1 MNYDETISMRQV
13 ILDTETTGLD
23 PNDGHRV
30 IEIGCIE
37 VIDREVTDRHYHQY
51 IQPDRNVEQEA
62 VDIHGITNDF
72 LLDKPVFLE
81 IMPEFLAFVDG
92 AQLVIHNAP
101 FDMGFLN
108 AELKWAGYAKS
119 LNDHCTV
126 LDTLV
131 MAKNLYP
138 GQRNSLDALC
148 KRLGINNSHRTLHGA
163 LLDSQILADVYLL
176 MTGGQTDLILSDD
189 SKDTMTVGLGI
200 NTQFDQIQTTAVVR
214 VNEEE
219 MSPRYIYVG
228 HPRRSYKAKLFIIKN
243 VPSELIMLSNLNVH
257 SQHSTLILIFVFGQ
271 IHLGNTAMLTV
282 HNGEN
287 SYEWMFSAYPN
298 ARKIIKL
305 NRA

>member
-1 MNYDETISMRQV
+1 MRQV

-219 MSPRYIYVG
+219 MLA
-228 HPRRSYKAKLFIIKN
+228 HHQWMEKLT
-243 VPSELIMLSNLNVH
+243 SE
-257 SQHSTLILIFVFGQ
+257 
-271 IHLGNTAMLTV
+271 
-282 HNGEN
+282 
-287 SYEWMFSAYPN
+287 SADGCLWL
-298 ARKIIKL
+298 KK
-305 NRA
+305 